1 MAKAITGT
9 FTITSSVSLD
19 TAGYGNSTI
28 PIGSLIDV
36 GDAQA
41 LEIEEVDYIYQN
53 YDEAADLYEVIGP
66 SQPFAGDASFGAQLM
81 DRNAGTFLIATD
93 NNLIS
98 SSGVQYA
105 NAENQTTAAT
115 DFYPD
120 DFQRTNG
127 RFVVNDEVYLVAYS
141 SLVAAA
147 DQNLVV
153 SVRIRAKVVKL
164 STRDWMAISLET
176 VQNE

>member
-1 MAKAITGT
+1 MAKAMTGT
-9 FTITSSVSLD
+9 FTITSSVDL
-19 TAGYGNSTI
+19 TAVGYTTTTI

-41 LEIEEVDYIYQN
+41 LEIESVDYQFQN
-53 YDEAADLYEVIGP
+53 HDLTNDVYEPLHP
-66 SQPFAGDASFGAQLM
+66 SNPLGADASFGAQVM
-81 DRNAGTFLIATD
+81 DRNAGTWLVASD

-98 SSGVQYA
+98 SASVNYGFGDNIV
-105 NAENQTTAAT
+105 TAAT
-115 DFYPD
+115 DFFPD
-120 DFQRTNG
+120 DFQKTNG
-127 RFVVNDEVYLVAYS
+127 RFVVNDEVYLVSTTTLAP
-141 SLVAAA
+141 AANTA
-147 DQNLVV
+147 LTC